1 MNQEPVLPF
10 QPLRAEDFT
19 IVAAIADDGGEAP
32 VRPDAAPFL
41 SATASAPPAEAPQ
54 PATEFAA
61 EAPSQELVA
70 VVESEAA
77 AGAQPRPS
85 DAFAEHLTMIL
96 ARLDAC
102 DHNLED
108 LARVAK
114 DRERMLDRLHEEN
127 QGLKN
132 RDRERA
138 MLPLLK
144 DLIRLYDDLG
154 RTSAEYPGEDE
165 LSRKAARDWSLYQ
178 DAAADI
184 LARQGIEPYMT
195 TRGDAFDPARHRAI
209 GATATADPALDK
221 RIARVLKPGFAT
233 DMQVIRAAEVEV
245 FRLAA
250 APTSPAH

>member
-19 IVAAIADDGGEAP
+19 IVAATADDGGESPDGPETNPSP
-32 VRPDAAPFL
+32 VATAAAPPGEL
-41 SATASAPPAEAPQ
+41 QQ
-54 PATEFAA
+54 PAPEWLA
-61 EAPSQELVA
+61 QELAA
-70 VVESEAA
+70 VVESAEA
-77 AGAQPRPS
+77 AGAVRPPS
-85 DAFAEHLTMIL
+85 DALAQCLMTIL
-96 ARLDAC
+96 ARLDGC
-102 DHNLED
+102 DHHLED
-108 LARVAK
+108 LARVAR

-144 DLIRLYDDLG
+144 DLIRLYDDVG
-154 RTSAEYPGEDE
+154 RTSAEYTGDDE
-165 LSRKAARDWSLYQ
+165 VSRKAARDWSMYQ

-184 LARQGIEPYMT
+184 LARQGIETYMT
-195 TRGDAFDPARHRAI
+195 TTGDAFDPARHRAI
-209 GATATADPALDK
+209 GATTTADPALDK

-245 FRLAA
+245 FRLAPT
-250 APTSPAH
+250 PTSPAH

>member
-10 QPLRAEDFT
+10 QPLTTEDLKMVVASPEIVHAAQAEPVSPLRPPLATPEAVQSPGPELPFAEPHCDRA
-19 IVAAIADDGGEAP
+19 
-32 VRPDAAPFL
+32 
-41 SATASAPPAEAPQ
+41 
-54 PATEFAA
+54 
-61 EAPSQELVA
+61 A
-70 VVESEAA
+70 VVERSETEGAALLASEALA
-77 AGAQPRPS
+77 ALLP
-85 DAFAEHLTMIL
+85 TVL

-102 DHNLED
+102 DQHLED
-108 LARVAK
+108 LARVAR

-144 DLIRLYDDLG
+144 DLIRLYDDVG
-154 RTSAEYPGEDE
+154 RTRAEYGGDDE
-165 LSRKAARDWSLYQ
+165 VSVKAARDWSLYQ

-184 LARQGIEPYMT
+184 LARHGIETYMT
-195 TRGDAFDPARHRAI
+195 TPGDAFDPSRHRAI
-209 GATATADPALDK
+209 GAKSTADPALDK
-221 RIARVLKPGFAT
+221 RIASVRKPGFAT

-245 FRLAA
+245 FRLAP

>member
-19 IVAAIADDGGEAP
+19 IVAASADDGGEAP
-32 VRPDAAPFL
+32 DGRDANPSPIA
-41 SATASAPPAEAPQ
+41 AASAPPGEVPQ
-54 PATEFAA
+54 PEADLAA
-61 EAPSQELVA
+61 EAPPQELVA
-70 VVESEAA
+70 VVDRAEG
-77 AGAQPRPS
+77 AGAVPHPS
-85 DAFAEHLTMIL
+85 DAL
-96 ARLDAC
+96 ARCLTTILTRIDAC
-102 DHNLED
+102 DHHLED
-108 LARVAK
+108 LARVAR

-144 DLIRLYDDLG
+144 DLIRLYDDVG
-154 RTSAEYPGEDE
+154 RTSAEYTGDDE
-165 LSRKAARDWSLYQ
+165 VSRKAAWDLKLYR

-184 LARQGIEPYMT
+184 LARQGIETYMT
-195 TRGDAFDPARHRAI
+195 TAGDAFDPARHRAI
-209 GATATADPALDK
+209 GAKTTADPALDK

-233 DMQVIRAAEVEV
+233 DVQVIRAAEVEV